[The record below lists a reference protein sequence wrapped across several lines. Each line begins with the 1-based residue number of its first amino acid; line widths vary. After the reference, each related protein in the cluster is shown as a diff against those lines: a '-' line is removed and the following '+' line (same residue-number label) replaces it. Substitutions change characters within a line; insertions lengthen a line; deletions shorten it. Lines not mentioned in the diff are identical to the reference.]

1 MSFHSLLNSII
12 DSQSVTKNSLIN
24 ETGIDRSSFYQILSG
39 KRIPTKDQITNIIR
53 QLDISAA
60 DEMALYDAFYLE
72 RLGETNYHY
81 LKFTE
86 KCLKVIGSPYI
97 DADASGNQ
105 TLSGSQKSQ
114 ELESQNKQTDHPTD
128 TDQSQ
133 AASGTVLYQ
142 STDEIIDGLTEFMIQ
157 AGEKANNHLQVSL
170 PFDLSSR
177 VKLFATIRP
186 LIASGKFQN
195 VTVSQILHFQ
205 TKDSDDITE
214 KLDGFAYLLESVLAK
229 QTNIT
234 YNIYYYSNEQRVGQN
249 SGVLFPFYII
259 TDDACLLLNA
269 DASKGCLLTD
279 PNLIGFMREEFASV
293 FDHAEPFLSS
303 FSQKDL
309 PQFQAKSIPTEE
321 IIFIQKHPGACLM
334 VTDDLVEKYV
344 PEDFKDTL
352 KQHFHFMRQ
361 MNASEGITL
370 DGIREFARNHVIS
383 ESGFYV
389 EADTADI
396 INALE
401 QLKTRLDRNLFVL
414 DTEKIPVSDNWAFLL
429 YPDQYAL
436 LVPNE
441 KLDFIICVSDPD
453 IIHALTYTFHS
464 VDFDDYILDNDY
476 VSQEIQKLISE
487 NENRVAD
494 STL

>member
-39 KRIPTKDQITNIIR
+39 KRIPTKDQITSIIR

-86 KCLKVIGSPYI
+86 KCLRVIGSPYI
-97 DADASGNQ
+97 DTNASNNQ
-105 TLSGSQKSQ
+105 TPSRSQ
-114 ELESQNKQTDHPTD
+114 ELQNKLPDNPID

-133 AASGTVLYQ
+133 AATETILYH
-142 STDEIIDGLTEFMIQ
+142 STDEIICGLTKFLIHASKKE
-157 AGEKANNHLQVSL
+157 NNHLQVSL

-177 VKLFATIRP
+177 IKLFSSIQS
-186 LIASGKFQN
+186 LITSGKFQN
-195 VTVSQILHFQ
+195 ATISQILHFQ
-205 TKDSDDITE
+205 TKNPNDITE
-214 KLDGFAYLLESVLAK
+214 KLDGFATLLESILTK
-229 QTNIT
+229 EPNIT
-234 YNIYYYSNEQRVGQN
+234 YNIYYYSNEQKVSKN

-259 TDDACLLLNA
+259 TDDASLLLNA
-269 DASKGCLLTD
+269 DANKGCLLTD
-279 PNLIGFMREEFASV
+279 PSLIGLMREKFASV
-293 FDHAEPFLSS
+293 FDHAKPFLSS
-303 FSQKDL
+303 FSQKEL
-309 PQFQAKSIPTEE
+309 PQFQARSIPAEE
-321 IIFIQKHPGACLM
+321 VIFIQKHPGACLM
-334 VTDDLVEKYV
+334 VTDDLVDKYV
-344 PEDFKDTL
+344 PNEFKETL
-352 KQHFHFMRQ
+352 KQHFHFMQQ

-389 EADTADI
+389 EANTSDI

-401 QLKTRLDRNLFVL
+401 QLEARLDRNLFVL

-436 LVPNE
+436 LVPNKE
-441 KLDFIICVSDPD
+441 LDFIICVSDPD

-464 VDFDDYILDNDY
+464 VDFEDYILDNTL
-476 VSQEIQKLISE
+476 VRNEIQKLISE

>member
-39 KRIPTKDQITNIIR
+39 KRIPTKDQITSIIR

-86 KCLKVIGSPYI
+86 KCLRVIGSPYI
-97 DADASGNQ
+97 DTNASNNQ
-105 TLSGSQKSQ
+105 TPSRSQ
-114 ELESQNKQTDHPTD
+114 ELKNKLPDNPVD
-128 TDQSQ
+128 TAQSQ
-133 AASGTVLYQ
+133 ATTGTILYH
-142 STDEIIDGLTEFMIQ
+142 STDEIICGLTKFLIHASKKE
-157 AGEKANNHLQVSL
+157 NNHLQVSL

-177 VKLFATIRP
+177 IKLFSSIQS
-186 LIASGKFQN
+186 LITSGKFQN
-195 VTVSQILHFQ
+195 ATISQILHFQ
-205 TKDSDDITE
+205 TKNPNDITE
-214 KLDGFAYLLESVLAK
+214 KLDGFATLLESILTK
-229 QTNIT
+229 EPNIT
-234 YNIYYYSNEQRVGQN
+234 YNIYYYSNEQKVSKN

-259 TDDACLLLNA
+259 TDDTCLLLNA
-269 DASKGCLLTD
+269 DANKGCLLTD
-279 PNLIGFMREEFASV
+279 PSLIGFMRKEFASV
-293 FDHAEPFLSS
+293 FDHAKPFLSS
-303 FSQKDL
+303 FSQKEL
-309 PQFQAKSIPTEE
+309 PQFQARSIPAEE
-321 IIFIQKHPGACLM
+321 VIFIQKHPGACLM

-344 PEDFKDTL
+344 PEEFKETL
-352 KQHFHFMRQ
+352 KQHFHFMQQ

-370 DGIREFARNHVIS
+370 DGIREFARNHVIY

-389 EADTADI
+389 EADTPDI

-401 QLKTRLDRNLFVL
+401 QLKARLDRNLFVL

-429 YPDQYAL
+429 YTDQYAL
-436 LVPNE
+436 LVPNKE
-441 KLDFIICVSDPD
+441 LDFIICVSDPD

-464 VDFDDYILDNDY
+464 VDFEDYVLDNTL
-476 VSQEIQKLISE
+476 VRNEIQKLISE

>member
-24 ETGIDRSSFYQILSG
+24 ETGIDHSSFYQILSG
-39 KRIPTKDQITNIIR
+39 KRIPTKDQITSIIR
-53 QLDISAA
+53 QLDISAT

-86 KCLKVIGSPYI
+86 KCLRVIGSPYI
-97 DADASGNQ
+97 DTNASNNQ
-105 TLSGSQKSQ
+105 TPSRSQ
-114 ELESQNKQTDHPTD
+114 ELQNKLPDNPID

-133 AASGTVLYQ
+133 ATTGTILYH
-142 STDEIIDGLTEFMIQ
+142 STDEIICGLTKFLIHASKKE
-157 AGEKANNHLQVSL
+157 NNHLQVSL

-177 VKLFATIRP
+177 IKLFSSIQS
-186 LIASGKFQN
+186 LITSGKFQN
-195 VTVSQILHFQ
+195 ATISQILHFQ
-205 TKDSDDITE
+205 TKNPNDITE
-214 KLDGFAYLLESVLAK
+214 KLDGFATLLESILTK
-229 QTNIT
+229 EPNIT
-234 YNIYYYSNEQRVGQN
+234 YNIYYYSNEQKVSKN

-259 TDDACLLLNA
+259 TDDTCLLLNA
-269 DASKGCLLTD
+269 DANKGCLLTD
-279 PNLIGFMREEFASV
+279 PSLIGFMRKEFDSV
-293 FDHAEPFLSS
+293 FDHAKPFLSS
-303 FSQKDL
+303 FSQKEL
-309 PQFQAKSIPTEE
+309 PQFQARSIPAEE
-321 IIFIQKHPGACLM
+321 VIFIQKHPGACLM

-344 PEDFKDTL
+344 PEEFKETL
-352 KQHFHFMRQ
+352 KQHFHFMQQ

-389 EADTADI
+389 EANTEDI

-401 QLKTRLDRNLFVL
+401 QLKSRLDRNLFVL

-429 YPDQYAL
+429 YTDQYAL
-436 LVPNE
+436 LVPNKE
-441 KLDFIICVSDPD
+441 LDFIICVSDPD

-464 VDFDDYILDNDY
+464 VDFEDYVLDNTL
-476 VSQEIQKLISE
+476 VRNEIQKLISE

>member
-1 MSFHSLLNSII
+1 M
-12 DSQSVTKNSLIN
+12 
-24 ETGIDRSSFYQILSG
+24 SG
-39 KRIPTKDQITNIIR
+39 KRIPTKDQITSIIR

-86 KCLKVIGSPYI
+86 KCLRVIGSPYI
-97 DADASGNQ
+97 DANASNNQ
-105 TLSGSQKSQ
+105 TPSCSQ
-114 ELESQNKQTDHPTD
+114 ELQNKLPDNPID

-133 AASGTVLYQ
+133 AATETILYH
-142 STDEIIDGLTEFMIQ
+142 STDEIICGLTKFLIHASKKE
-157 AGEKANNHLQVSL
+157 NNHLQVSL

-177 VKLFATIRP
+177 IKLFSSIQS
-186 LIASGKFQN
+186 LITSGKFQN
-195 VTVSQILHFQ
+195 ATISQILHFQ
-205 TKDSDDITE
+205 TKNPNDITE
-214 KLDGFAYLLESVLAK
+214 KLDGFATLLESILTK
-229 QTNIT
+229 EPNIT
-234 YNIYYYSNEQRVGQN
+234 YNIYYYSNEQKVSKN

-259 TDDACLLLNA
+259 TDDASLLLNA
-269 DASKGCLLTD
+269 DANKGCLLTD
-279 PNLIGFMREEFASV
+279 PSLIGLMREEFASV
-293 FDHAEPFLSS
+293 FDHAKPFLSS
-303 FSQKDL
+303 FSQKEL
-309 PQFQAKSIPTEE
+309 PQFQARSIPAEE
-321 IIFIQKHPGACLM
+321 VIFIQKHPGACLM
-334 VTDDLVEKYV
+334 VTDDLVDKYV
-344 PEDFKDTL
+344 PNEFKETL
-352 KQHFHFMRQ
+352 KQHFHFMQQ

-389 EADTADI
+389 EANTSDI

-401 QLKTRLDRNLFVL
+401 QLEARLDRNLFVL

-436 LVPNE
+436 LVPNKE
-441 KLDFIICVSDPD
+441 LDFIICVSDPD

-464 VDFDDYILDNDY
+464 VDFEDYVLDNTL
-476 VSQEIQKLISE
+476 VRNEIQKLISE

>member
-39 KRIPTKDQITNIIR
+39 KRIPTKDQITSIIR

-72 RLGETNYHY
+72 RLGEVNYHY

-86 KCLKVIGSPYI
+86 KCLRVIGSPYI
-97 DADASGNQ
+97 DANASNNQ
-105 TLSGSQKSQ
+105 TPSRSQ
-114 ELESQNKQTDHPTD
+114 ELQNKLPDNPID

-133 AASGTVLYQ
+133 AATGTILYH
-142 STDEIIDGLTEFMIQ
+142 STDEIICGLTKFLIHASKKE
-157 AGEKANNHLQVSL
+157 NNHLQVSL

-177 VKLFATIRP
+177 IKLFSNIQS
-186 LIASGKFQN
+186 LITSGKFQN
-195 VTVSQILHFQ
+195 ATISQILHFQ
-205 TKDSDDITE
+205 TKNPNDITE
-214 KLDGFAYLLESVLAK
+214 KLDGFATLLESILTK
-229 QTNIT
+229 GTNIT
-234 YNIYYYSNEQRVGQN
+234 YNIYYYSNEQKVSKN

-269 DASKGCLLTD
+269 DANKGCLLTD
-279 PNLIGFMREEFASV
+279 SSLIRLMREEFVSV

-303 FSQKDL
+303 FSQKEL
-309 PQFQAKSIPTEE
+309 PQFQARSIPAEE
-321 IIFIQKHPGACLM
+321 VIFIQKHPGACLM
-334 VTDDLVEKYV
+334 VTDDLVDKYV
-344 PEDFKDTL
+344 PEEFTETL
-352 KQHFHFMRQ
+352 KQHFHFMQQ

-389 EADTADI
+389 EADTPDI

-401 QLKTRLDRNLFVL
+401 QLKARLDRNLFVL
-414 DTEKIPVSDNWAFLL
+414 DTEKNPVSDNWAFLL
-429 YPDQYAL
+429 YTDQYAL
-436 LVPNE
+436 LVPNKE
-441 KLDFIICVSDPD
+441 LDFIICVSDPD
-453 IIHALTYTFHS
+453 IIQALTYTFHS
-464 VDFDDYILDNDY
+464 VDFEDYVLDNT
-476 VSQEIQKLISE
+476 VVRNEIQKLISE
-487 NENRVAD
+487 NQSRVAD

>member
-39 KRIPTKDQITNIIR
+39 KRIPTKDQITSIIR

-86 KCLKVIGSPYI
+86 KCLNVIG
-97 DADASGNQ
+97 ASGVDAKASSHQ
-105 TLSGSQKSQ
+105 ILPLSQ
-114 ELESQNKQTDHPTD
+114 ELKNKLSDNPVD
-128 TDQSQ
+128 TAQSQ
-133 AASGTVLYQ
+133 TATGTILYH
-142 STDEIIDGLTEFMIQ
+142 STDEIICGLTKFLIHASKKE
-157 AGEKANNHLQVSL
+157 NNHLQVSL

-177 VKLFATIRP
+177 IKLFSNIHS
-186 LIASGKFQN
+186 LITSGKFQN
-195 VTVSQILHFQ
+195 ATISQILHFQ
-205 TKDSDDITE
+205 TKNPDDITE
-214 KLDGFAYLLESVLAK
+214 KLDGFATLLESILTK
-229 QTNIT
+229 GTNIT
-234 YNIYYYSNEQRVGQN
+234 YNIYYYSNEQKVSKN

-259 TDDACLLLNA
+259 TDDASLLLNA
-269 DASKGCLLTD
+269 DANKGCLLTD
-279 PNLIGFMREEFASV
+279 PSLIGFMRKEFDSV
-293 FDHAEPFLSS
+293 FDHAKPFLSS
-303 FSQKDL
+303 FSQKEL
-309 PQFQAKSIPTEE
+309 PQFQARSIPAEE
-321 IIFIQKHPGACLM
+321 VIFIQKHPGACLM

-344 PEDFKDTL
+344 PEEFKETL
-352 KQHFHFMRQ
+352 KQHFHFMQQ

-383 ESGFYV
+383 KSGFYV
-389 EADTADI
+389 EANTADI

-401 QLKTRLDRNLFVL
+401 QLKSRLDRNLFVL

-436 LVPNE
+436 LVPNKE
-441 KLDFIICVSDPD
+441 LDFIICVSDPD
-453 IIHALTYTFHS
+453 IIQALTYTFHS
-464 VDFDDYILDNDY
+464 VDFNDFILDKKY
-476 VSQEIQKLISE
+476 IKHELQKLISE
-487 NENRVAD
+487 NQNRVAD

>member
-1 MSFHSLLNSII
+1 MSFHKLLNSII

-39 KRIPTKDQITNIIR
+39 KRIPTKDQITSIIR

-86 KCLKVIGSPYI
+86 KCLNVIGASDI
-97 DADASGNQ
+97 DAKASSRQ
-105 TLSGSQKSQ
+105 ILPLSL
-114 ELESQNKQTDHPTD
+114 ELQNKLPDDPVD
-128 TDQSQ
+128 TAQSQ
-133 AASGTVLYQ
+133 AATGTILYH
-142 STDEIIDGLTEFMIQ
+142 STDEIICGLTKFLIHASKKE
-157 AGEKANNHLQVSL
+157 NNHLQVSL

-177 VKLFATIRP
+177 IKLFSNIQS
-186 LIASGKFQN
+186 LITSGKFQN
-195 VTVSQILHFQ
+195 ATISQILHFQ
-205 TKDSDDITE
+205 TKNPNDITE
-214 KLDGFAYLLESVLAK
+214 KLDGFATLLESILTK
-229 QTNIT
+229 EPNIT
-234 YNIYYYSNEQRVGQN
+234 YNIYYYSNEQKVSKN

-259 TDDACLLLNA
+259 TDDASLLLNA
-269 DASKGCLLTD
+269 DANKGCLLTD
-279 PNLIGFMREEFASV
+279 PSLIGLMREEFASV
-293 FDHAEPFLSS
+293 FDHAKPFLSS
-303 FSQKDL
+303 FSQKEL
-309 PQFQAKSIPTEE
+309 PQFQARSIPAEE
-321 IIFIQKHPGACLM
+321 VIFIQKHPGACLM
-334 VTDDLVEKYV
+334 VTDDLVDKYV
-344 PEDFKDTL
+344 PEEFKETL
-352 KQHFHFMRQ
+352 KQHFHFMQQ

-389 EADTADI
+389 EANTSDI

-401 QLKTRLDRNLFVL
+401 QLEARLDRNLFVL

-429 YPDQYAL
+429 YTDQYAL
-436 LVPNE
+436 LVPNKE
-441 KLDFIICVSDPD
+441 LDFIICVSDPD

-464 VDFDDYILDNDY
+464 VDFEDYVLDNTL
-476 VSQEIQKLISE
+476 VRNEIQKLISE
-487 NENRVAD
+487 NENRVAN

>member
-86 KCLKVIGSPYI
+86 KCLRVIGSPYI
-97 DADASGNQ
+97 DANASNNQ
-105 TLSGSQKSQ
+105 TPSCSQ
-114 ELESQNKQTDHPTD
+114 ELQNKLSDNPID

-133 AASGTVLYQ
+133 AAAGTILYH
-142 STDEIIDGLTEFMIQ
+142 STDEIICGLTKFLIHASKKE
-157 AGEKANNHLQVSL
+157 NNHLQVSL

-177 VKLFATIRP
+177 IKLFSSIHS
-186 LIASGKFQN
+186 LITSGKFQN
-195 VTVSQILHFQ
+195 AAISQILHFQ
-205 TKDSDDITE
+205 TKNPNDITE
-214 KLDGFAYLLESVLAK
+214 KLDGFATLLESILTK
-229 QTNIT
+229 ETNIT
-234 YNIYYYSNEQRVGQN
+234 YNIYYYSNEQKVSKN

-269 DASKGCLLTD
+269 DANKGCLLTD
-279 PNLIGFMREEFASV
+279 SSLIRLMREEFVSV

-303 FSQKDL
+303 FSQKEL
-309 PQFQAKSIPTEE
+309 PQFQARSIPAEE
-321 IIFIQKHPGACLM
+321 VIFIQKHPGACLM
-334 VTDDLVEKYV
+334 VTDDLVDKYV
-344 PEDFKDTL
+344 PEEFTETL
-352 KQHFHFMRQ
+352 KQHFHFMQQ

-389 EADTADI
+389 EVDTPDI

-401 QLKTRLDRNLFVL
+401 QLKARLDRNLFVL

-429 YPDQYAL
+429 YTDQYAL
-436 LVPNE
+436 LVPNKE
-441 KLDFIICVSDPD
+441 LDFIICVSDPD
-453 IIHALTYTFHS
+453 IIQALTYTFHS
-464 VDFDDYILDNDY
+464 VDFEDYVLDNT
-476 VSQEIQKLISE
+476 VVRNEIQKLISE
-487 NENRVAD
+487 NQSRVAD

>member
-39 KRIPTKDQITNIIR
+39 KRIPTKDQITSIIR

-86 KCLKVIGSPYI
+86 KCLRVIGSPYI
-97 DADASGNQ
+97 DANASNNQ
-105 TLSGSQKSQ
+105 TPSCSQ
-114 ELESQNKQTDHPTD
+114 ELQNKLPDNPID

-133 AASGTVLYQ
+133 AATGTILYH
-142 STDEIIDGLTEFMIQ
+142 STDEIICGLTKFLIHASKKE
-157 AGEKANNHLQVSL
+157 NNHLQVSL

-177 VKLFATIRP
+177 IKLFSNIHS
-186 LIASGKFQN
+186 LITSGKFQN
-195 VTVSQILHFQ
+195 ATISQILHFQ
-205 TKDSDDITE
+205 TKNPNDITE
-214 KLDGFAYLLESVLAK
+214 KLDGFATLLESILTK
-229 QTNIT
+229 GTNIT
-234 YNIYYYSNEQRVGQN
+234 YNIYYYSNEQKVSKN

-259 TDDACLLLNA
+259 TDDASLLLNA
-269 DASKGCLLTD
+269 DANKGCLLTD
-279 PNLIGFMREEFASV
+279 PSLIGLMREEFASV
-293 FDHAEPFLSS
+293 FDHAKPFLSS
-303 FSQKDL
+303 FSQKEL
-309 PQFQAKSIPTEE
+309 PQFQARSIPAEE
-321 IIFIQKHPGACLM
+321 VIFIQKHPGACLM

-344 PEDFKDTL
+344 PEEFKETL
-352 KQHFHFMRQ
+352 KQHFHFMQQ

-389 EADTADI
+389 EADTSDI

-401 QLKTRLDRNLFVL
+401 QLEARLDRNLFVL

-436 LVPNE
+436 LVPNKE
-441 KLDFIICVSDPD
+441 LDFIICVSDPD

-464 VDFDDYILDNDY
+464 VDFEDYILDNTL
-476 VSQEIQKLISE
+476 VRNEIQKLISE
-487 NENRVAD
+487 NENRVED

>member
-39 KRIPTKDQITNIIR
+39 KRIPTKDQITSIIR

-97 DADASGNQ
+97 DANASNNQ
-105 TLSGSQKSQ
+105 TPSCSL
-114 ELESQNKQTDHPTD
+114 ELQNKLPDNPID
-128 TDQSQ
+128 TDQPQ
-133 AASGTVLYQ
+133 AATGTILYH
-142 STDEIIDGLTEFMIQ
+142 STDEIICGLTKFLIHASKKE
-157 AGEKANNHLQVSL
+157 NNHLQVSL

-177 VKLFATIRP
+177 IKLFSNIQS
-186 LIASGKFQN
+186 LITSGKFQN
-195 VTVSQILHFQ
+195 ATISQLLHFQ
-205 TKDSDDITE
+205 TKNPNDITE
-214 KLDGFAYLLESVLAK
+214 KLDGFATLLESILTK
-229 QTNIT
+229 EPNIT
-234 YNIYYYSNEQRVGQN
+234 YNIYYYSNEQKVSKN

-259 TDDACLLLNA
+259 TDD
-269 DASKGCLLTD
+269 
-279 PNLIGFMREEFASV
+279 
-293 FDHAEPFLSS
+293 
-303 FSQKDL
+303 
-309 PQFQAKSIPTEE
+309 
-321 IIFIQKHPGACLM
+321 
-334 VTDDLVEKYV
+334 LVDKYV
-344 PEDFKDTL
+344 PEEFKETL
-352 KQHFHFMRQ
+352 KQHFHFMQQ

-389 EADTADI
+389 EANTSDI

-401 QLKTRLDRNLFVL
+401 QLEARLDRNLFVL

-436 LVPNE
+436 LVPNKE
-441 KLDFIICVSDPD
+441 LDFIICVSDPD
-453 IIHALTYTFHS
+453 IIQALTYTFHS
-464 VDFDDYILDNDY
+464 VDFNDFILDKKY
-476 VSQEIQKLISE
+476 IKHELQKLISE
-487 NENRVAD
+487 NQNRVAD

>member
-39 KRIPTKDQITNIIR
+39 KRIPTKDQITSIIR

-72 RLGETNYHY
+72 RLGEVNYHY

-86 KCLKVIGSPYI
+86 KCLRVIGSPYI
-97 DADASGNQ
+97 DANASNNQ
-105 TLSGSQKSQ
+105 PPSCSQ
-114 ELESQNKQTDHPTD
+114 ELQNKLSDNPID

-133 AASGTVLYQ
+133 ATTGTILYH
-142 STDEIIDGLTEFMIQ
+142 STDEIICGLTKFLIHASKKE
-157 AGEKANNHLQVSL
+157 NNHLQVSL

-177 VKLFATIRP
+177 IKLFSNIQS
-186 LIASGKFQN
+186 LITSGKFQN
-195 VTVSQILHFQ
+195 ATISQILHFQ
-205 TKDSDDITE
+205 TKNPNDITE
-214 KLDGFAYLLESVLAK
+214 KLDGFATLLESILTK
-229 QTNIT
+229 GTNIT
-234 YNIYYYSNEQRVGQN
+234 YNIYYYSNEQKVSKN

-259 TDDACLLLNA
+259 TDDASLLLNA
-269 DASKGCLLTD
+269 DANKGCLLTD
-279 PNLIGFMREEFASV
+279 PSLIGFMRKEFDSV

-303 FSQKDL
+303 FSQKEL
-309 PQFQAKSIPTEE
+309 PQFQARSIPAEE
-321 IIFIQKHPGACLM
+321 VIFIQKHPGACLM

-344 PEDFKDTL
+344 PEEFKETL
-352 KQHFHFMRQ
+352 KQHFHFMQQ

-389 EADTADI
+389 EANTADI

-401 QLKTRLDRNLFVL
+401 QLKSRLDRNLFVL

-436 LVPNE
+436 LVPNKE
-441 KLDFIICVSDPD
+441 LDFIICVSDPD
-453 IIHALTYTFHS
+453 IIQALTYTFHS
-464 VDFDDYILDNDY
+464 VDFNDFILDKKY
-476 VSQEIQKLISE
+476 VKHELQKLISE
-487 NENRVAD
+487 NQNRVAD

>member
-24 ETGIDRSSFYQILSG
+24 ETGIGRSSFYQILSG
-39 KRIPTKDQITNIIR
+39 KRIPTKDQITSIIR

-86 KCLKVIGSPYI
+86 KCLRVIGSPYI
-97 DADASGNQ
+97 DTNASNNQ
-105 TLSGSQKSQ
+105 TPSRSQ
-114 ELESQNKQTDHPTD
+114 ELQNKLPDNPID

-133 AASGTVLYQ
+133 AATETILYH
-142 STDEIIDGLTEFMIQ
+142 STDEIICGLTKFLIHASKKE
-157 AGEKANNHLQVSL
+157 NNHLQVSL

-177 VKLFATIRP
+177 IKLFSSIQS
-186 LIASGKFQN
+186 LITSGKFQN
-195 VTVSQILHFQ
+195 ATISQILHFQ
-205 TKDSDDITE
+205 TKNPNDITE
-214 KLDGFAYLLESVLAK
+214 KLDGFATLLESILTK
-229 QTNIT
+229 EPNIT
-234 YNIYYYSNEQRVGQN
+234 YNIYYYSNEQKVSKN

-259 TDDACLLLNA
+259 TDDASLLLNA
-269 DASKGCLLTD
+269 DANKGCLLTD
-279 PNLIGFMREEFASV
+279 PSLIGLMREEFASV
-293 FDHAEPFLSS
+293 FDHAKPFLSS
-303 FSQKDL
+303 FSQKEL
-309 PQFQAKSIPTEE
+309 PQFQARSIPAEE
-321 IIFIQKHPGACLM
+321 VIFIQKHPGACLM
-334 VTDDLVEKYV
+334 VTDDLVDKYV
-344 PEDFKDTL
+344 PNEFKETL
-352 KQHFHFMRQ
+352 KQHFHFMQQ

-389 EADTADI
+389 EANTSDI

-401 QLKTRLDRNLFVL
+401 QLEARLDRNLFVL

-436 LVPNE
+436 LVPNKE
-441 KLDFIICVSDPD
+441 LDFIICVSDPD
-453 IIHALTYTFHS
+453 IIQALTYTFHS
-464 VDFDDYILDNDY
+464 VDFNDFILDKKY
-476 VSQEIQKLISE
+476 VKHELQKLISE
-487 NENRVAD
+487 NQNRVAN

>member
-39 KRIPTKDQITNIIR
+39 KRIPTKDQITSIIR

-86 KCLKVIGSPYI
+86 KCLRVIGSPYI
-97 DADASGNQ
+97 DTNASNNQ
-105 TLSGSQKSQ
+105 TPSRSQ
-114 ELESQNKQTDHPTD
+114 ELQNKLPDNPID

-133 AASGTVLYQ
+133 AATETILYH
-142 STDEIIDGLTEFMIQ
+142 STDEIICGLTKFLIHASKKE
-157 AGEKANNHLQVSL
+157 NNHLQVSL

-177 VKLFATIRP
+177 IKLFSSIQS
-186 LIASGKFQN
+186 LITSWKFQN
-195 VTVSQILHFQ
+195 ATISQILHFQ
-205 TKDSDDITE
+205 TKNPNDITE
-214 KLDGFAYLLESVLAK
+214 KLDGFATLLESILTK
-229 QTNIT
+229 EPNIT
-234 YNIYYYSNEQRVGQN
+234 YNIYYYSNEQKVSKN

-259 TDDACLLLNA
+259 TDDASLLLNA
-269 DASKGCLLTD
+269 DANKGCLLTD
-279 PNLIGFMREEFASV
+279 PSLIGLMREEFASV
-293 FDHAEPFLSS
+293 FDHAKPFLSS
-303 FSQKDL
+303 FSQKEL
-309 PQFQAKSIPTEE
+309 PQFQARSIPAEE
-321 IIFIQKHPGACLM
+321 VIFIQKHPGACLM
-334 VTDDLVEKYV
+334 VTDDLVDKYV
-344 PEDFKDTL
+344 PNEFKETL
-352 KQHFHFMRQ
+352 KQHFHFMQQ

-389 EADTADI
+389 EANTSDI

-401 QLKTRLDRNLFVL
+401 QLEARLDRNLFVL

-436 LVPNE
+436 LVPNKE
-441 KLDFIICVSDPD
+441 LDFIICVSDPD

-464 VDFDDYILDNDY
+464 VDFEDYILDNTL
-476 VSQEIQKLISE
+476 VRNEIQKLISE

>member
-39 KRIPTKDQITNIIR
+39 KRIPTKDQITSIIR

-86 KCLKVIGSPYI
+86 KCLRVIGSPYI
-97 DADASGNQ
+97 DANASNNQ
-105 TLSGSQKSQ
+105 TPSCSQ
-114 ELESQNKQTDHPTD
+114 ELQNKLPDNPID

-133 AASGTVLYQ
+133 AATGTILYH
-142 STDEIIDGLTEFMIQ
+142 STDEIICGLTKFLIHASKKE
-157 AGEKANNHLQVSL
+157 NNHLQVSL

-177 VKLFATIRP
+177 IKLFSNIHS
-186 LIASGKFQN
+186 LITSGKFQN
-195 VTVSQILHFQ
+195 ATISQILHFQ
-205 TKDSDDITE
+205 TKNPNDITE
-214 KLDGFAYLLESVLAK
+214 KLDGFATLLESILTK
-229 QTNIT
+229 GTNIT
-234 YNIYYYSNEQRVGQN
+234 YNIYYYSNEQKVSKN

-259 TDDACLLLNA
+259 TDDASLLLNA
-269 DASKGCLLTD
+269 DANKGCLLTD
-279 PNLIGFMREEFASV
+279 PSLIGLMREEFASV
-293 FDHAEPFLSS
+293 FDHAKPFLSS
-303 FSQKDL
+303 FSQKEL
-309 PQFQAKSIPTEE
+309 PQFQARSIPAEE
-321 IIFIQKHPGACLM
+321 VIFIQKHPGACLM

-344 PEDFKDTL
+344 PEEFKETL
-352 KQHFHFMRQ
+352 KQHFHFMQQ
-361 MNASEGITL
+361 MNTSEGITL

-389 EADTADI
+389 EADTSDI

-401 QLKTRLDRNLFVL
+401 QLEARLDRNLFVL

-436 LVPNE
+436 LVPNKE
-441 KLDFIICVSDPD
+441 LDFIICVSDPD

-464 VDFDDYILDNDY
+464 VDFEDYILDNTL
-476 VSQEIQKLISE
+476 VRNEIQKLISE

>member
-39 KRIPTKDQITNIIR
+39 KRIPTKDQITSIIR

-86 KCLKVIGSPYI
+86 KCLRVIGSPYI
-97 DADASGNQ
+97 DANASNNQ
-105 TLSGSQKSQ
+105 TPSCSQ
-114 ELESQNKQTDHPTD
+114 ELQNKLPDNPID

-133 AASGTVLYQ
+133 AATGTILYH
-142 STDEIIDGLTEFMIQ
+142 STDEIICGLTKFLIHASKKE
-157 AGEKANNHLQVSL
+157 NNHLQVSL

-177 VKLFATIRP
+177 IKLFSNIHS
-186 LIASGKFQN
+186 LITSGKFQN
-195 VTVSQILHFQ
+195 ATISQILHFQ
-205 TKDSDDITE
+205 TKNPNDITE
-214 KLDGFAYLLESVLAK
+214 KLDGFATLLESILTK
-229 QTNIT
+229 GTNIT
-234 YNIYYYSNEQRVGQN
+234 YNIYYYSNEQKVSKN

-259 TDDACLLLNA
+259 TDDASLLLNA
-269 DASKGCLLTD
+269 DANKGCLLTD
-279 PNLIGFMREEFASV
+279 PSLIGLMREEFASV
-293 FDHAEPFLSS
+293 FDHAKPFLSS
-303 FSQKDL
+303 FSQKEL
-309 PQFQAKSIPTEE
+309 PQFQARSIPAEE
-321 IIFIQKHPGACLM
+321 VIFIQKHPGACLM

-344 PEDFKDTL
+344 PEEFKETL
-352 KQHFHFMRQ
+352 KQHFHFMQQ

-389 EADTADI
+389 EADTSDI

-401 QLKTRLDRNLFVL
+401 QLEARLDRNLFVL

-436 LVPNE
+436 LVPNKE
-441 KLDFIICVSDPD
+441 LDFIICVSDPD

-464 VDFDDYILDNDY
+464 VDFEDYILDNTL
-476 VSQEIQKLISE
+476 VRNEIQKLISE

>member
-39 KRIPTKDQITNIIR
+39 KRIPTKDQITSIIR

-72 RLGETNYHY
+72 RLGEVNYHY

-86 KCLKVIGSPYI
+86 KCLRVIGSPYI
-97 DADASGNQ
+97 DTNASNNQ
-105 TLSGSQKSQ
+105 TPSRSQ
-114 ELESQNKQTDHPTD
+114 ELQNKLPDNPID

-133 AASGTVLYQ
+133 AAIGTILYH
-142 STDEIIDGLTEFMIQ
+142 STDEIICGLTKFLIHASKKE
-157 AGEKANNHLQVSL
+157 NNHLQVSL

-177 VKLFATIRP
+177 IKLFSSIQSHIT
-186 LIASGKFQN
+186 SGKFQN
-195 VTVSQILHFQ
+195 ATISQILHFQ
-205 TKDSDDITE
+205 TKNPNDITE
-214 KLDGFAYLLESVLAK
+214 KLDGFATLLESILTK
-229 QTNIT
+229 EPNIT
-234 YNIYYYSNEQRVGQN
+234 YNIYYYSNEQKVSKN

-259 TDDACLLLNA
+259 TDDASLLLNA
-269 DASKGCLLTD
+269 DANKGCLLTD
-279 PNLIGFMREEFASV
+279 PSLIGLMREEFASV
-293 FDHAEPFLSS
+293 FDHAKPFLSS
-303 FSQKDL
+303 FSQKEL
-309 PQFQAKSIPTEE
+309 PQFQARSIPAEE
-321 IIFIQKHPGACLM
+321 VIFIQKHPGACLM

-344 PEDFKDTL
+344 PEEFKETL
-352 KQHFHFMRQ
+352 KQHFHFMQQ

-389 EADTADI
+389 EANTADI

-401 QLKTRLDRNLFVL
+401 QLEARLDRNLFVL

-436 LVPNE
+436 LVPNKE
-441 KLDFIICVSDPD
+441 LDFIICVSDSD

-464 VDFDDYILDNDY
+464 VDFEDYILDNTL
-476 VSQEIQKLISE
+476 VRNEIQKLISE

>member
-86 KCLKVIGSPYI
+86 KCLRVIGSPYI
-97 DADASGNQ
+97 DANASNNQ
-105 TLSGSQKSQ
+105 TPSCSQ
-114 ELESQNKQTDHPTD
+114 ELQNKLSDNPID

-133 AASGTVLYQ
+133 AAAGTILYH
-142 STDEIIDGLTEFMIQ
+142 STDEIICGLTKFLIHASKKE
-157 AGEKANNHLQVSL
+157 NNHLQVSL

-177 VKLFATIRP
+177 IKLFSNIHS
-186 LIASGKFQN
+186 LITSGKFQN
-195 VTVSQILHFQ
+195 AAISQILHFQ
-205 TKDSDDITE
+205 TKKPDDITE
-214 KLDGFAYLLESVLAK
+214 KLDGFATLLESILTK
-229 QTNIT
+229 ETNIT
-234 YNIYYYSNEQRVGQN
+234 YNIYYYSNEQKVSKN

-269 DASKGCLLTD
+269 DANKGCLLTD
-279 PNLIGFMREEFASV
+279 SSLIRLMREEFVSV

-303 FSQKDL
+303 FSQKEL
-309 PQFQAKSIPTEE
+309 PQFQARSIPAEE
-321 IIFIQKHPGACLM
+321 VIFIQKHPGACLM
-334 VTDDLVEKYV
+334 VTDDLVDKYV
-344 PEDFKDTL
+344 PEEFTETL
-352 KQHFHFMRQ
+352 KQHFHFMQQ

-389 EADTADI
+389 EADTPDI

-401 QLKTRLDRNLFVL
+401 QLKARLDRNLFVL

-429 YPDQYAL
+429 YTDQYAL
-436 LVPNE
+436 LVPNKE
-441 KLDFIICVSDPD
+441 LDFIICVSDPD
-453 IIHALTYTFHS
+453 IIQALTYTFHS
-464 VDFDDYILDNDY
+464 VDFEDYVLDNT
-476 VSQEIQKLISE
+476 VVRNEIQKLISE
-487 NENRVAD
+487 NQSRVAD

>member
-39 KRIPTKDQITNIIR
+39 KRIPTKDQITSIIR

-86 KCLKVIGSPYI
+86 KCLRVIGSPYI
-97 DADASGNQ
+97 DANASNNQ
-105 TLSGSQKSQ
+105 PPSCSQ
-114 ELESQNKQTDHPTD
+114 ELQNKLSDNPID

-133 AASGTVLYQ
+133 ATTGTILYH
-142 STDEIIDGLTEFMIQ
+142 STDEIICGLTKFLIHASKKE
-157 AGEKANNHLQVSL
+157 NNHLQVSL

-177 VKLFATIRP
+177 IKLFSNIQS
-186 LIASGKFQN
+186 LITSGKFQN
-195 VTVSQILHFQ
+195 ATISQILHFQ
-205 TKDSDDITE
+205 TKNPNDITE
-214 KLDGFAYLLESVLAK
+214 KLDGFATLLESILTK
-229 QTNIT
+229 EPNIT
-234 YNIYYYSNEQRVGQN
+234 YNIYYYSNEQKVSKN

-259 TDDACLLLNA
+259 TDDASLLLNA
-269 DASKGCLLTD
+269 DANKGCLLTD
-279 PNLIGFMREEFASV
+279 PSLIGLMREEFASV

-303 FSQKDL
+303 FSQKEL
-309 PQFQAKSIPTEE
+309 PQFQARSIPAEE
-321 IIFIQKHPGACLM
+321 VIFIQKHPGACLM
-334 VTDDLVEKYV
+334 VTDDLVDKYV
-344 PEDFKDTL
+344 PEDFKETL
-352 KQHFHFMRQ
+352 KQHFHFMQQ

-389 EADTADI
+389 EADTPDI

-401 QLKTRLDRNLFVL
+401 QLKARLDRNLFVL

-429 YPDQYAL
+429 YTDQYAL
-436 LVPNE
+436 LVPNKE
-441 KLDFIICVSDPD
+441 LDFIICVSDPD

-464 VDFDDYILDNDY
+464 VDFEDYVLDNTL
-476 VSQEIQKLISE
+476 VRNEIQKLISE
-487 NENRVAD
+487 NENRVAN

>member
-39 KRIPTKDQITNIIR
+39 KRIPTKDQITSIIR

-72 RLGETNYHY
+72 RLGEVNYHY

-86 KCLKVIGSPYI
+86 KCLRVIGSPYI
-97 DADASGNQ
+97 DANASNNQ
-105 TLSGSQKSQ
+105 PPSCSQ
-114 ELESQNKQTDHPTD
+114 ELQNKLSDNPID

-133 AASGTVLYQ
+133 ATTGTILYH
-142 STDEIIDGLTEFMIQ
+142 STDEIICGLTKFLIHASKKE
-157 AGEKANNHLQVSL
+157 NNHLQVSL

-177 VKLFATIRP
+177 IKLFSNIQS
-186 LIASGKFQN
+186 LITSGKFQN
-195 VTVSQILHFQ
+195 ATISQILHFQ
-205 TKDSDDITE
+205 TKNPNDITE
-214 KLDGFAYLLESVLAK
+214 KLDGFATLLESILTK
-229 QTNIT
+229 GTNIT
-234 YNIYYYSNEQRVGQN
+234 YNIYYYSNEQKVSKN

-259 TDDACLLLNA
+259 TDDASLLLNA
-269 DASKGCLLTD
+269 DANKGCLLTD
-279 PNLIGFMREEFASV
+279 PSLIGFMRKEFDSV

-303 FSQKDL
+303 FSQKEL
-309 PQFQAKSIPTEE
+309 PQFQAKSIPAEE
-321 IIFIQKHPGACLM
+321 VIFIQKHPGACLM

-344 PEDFKDTL
+344 PEEFKETL
-352 KQHFHFMRQ
+352 KQHFHFMQQ

-389 EADTADI
+389 EANTADI

-401 QLKTRLDRNLFVL
+401 QLKSRLDRNLFVL

-436 LVPNE
+436 LVPNKE
-441 KLDFIICVSDPD
+441 LDFIICVSDPD
-453 IIHALTYTFHS
+453 IIQALTYTFHS
-464 VDFDDYILDNDY
+464 VDFNDFILDKKY
-476 VSQEIQKLISE
+476 VKHELQKLISE
-487 NENRVAD
+487 NQNRVAD

>member
-39 KRIPTKDQITNIIR
+39 KRIPTKDQITSIIR

-86 KCLKVIGSPYI
+86 KCLRVIGSPYI
-97 DADASGNQ
+97 DTNASDNQ
-105 TLSGSQKSQ
+105 TPSRSQ
-114 ELESQNKQTDHPTD
+114 ELQNKLPDNPID

-133 AASGTVLYQ
+133 AATETILYH
-142 STDEIIDGLTEFMIQ
+142 STDEIICGLTKFLIHASKKE
-157 AGEKANNHLQVSL
+157 NNHLQVSL

-177 VKLFATIRP
+177 IKLFSSIQS
-186 LIASGKFQN
+186 LITSGKFQN
-195 VTVSQILHFQ
+195 ATISQILHFQ
-205 TKDSDDITE
+205 TKNPNDITE
-214 KLDGFAYLLESVLAK
+214 KLDGFATLLESILTK
-229 QTNIT
+229 EPNTT
-234 YNIYYYSNEQRVGQN
+234 YNIYYYSNEQKVSKN

-259 TDDACLLLNA
+259 TDDASLLLNA
-269 DASKGCLLTD
+269 DANKGCLLTD
-279 PNLIGFMREEFASV
+279 PSLIGLMREEFASV
-293 FDHAEPFLSS
+293 FDHAKPFLSS
-303 FSQKDL
+303 FSQKEL
-309 PQFQAKSIPTEE
+309 PQFQARSIPAKEV
-321 IIFIQKHPGACLM
+321 IFIQKHPGACLM
-334 VTDDLVEKYV
+334 VTDDLVDKYV
-344 PEDFKDTL
+344 PEEFKETL
-352 KQHFHFMRQ
+352 KQHFHFMQQ

-389 EADTADI
+389 EANTSDI

-401 QLKTRLDRNLFVL
+401 QLEARLDRNLFVL

-436 LVPNE
+436 LVPNKE
-441 KLDFIICVSDPD
+441 LDFIICVSDPD

-464 VDFDDYILDNDY
+464 VDFEDYVLDNTL
-476 VSQEIQKLISE
+476 VRNEIQKLISE

>member
-39 KRIPTKDQITNIIR
+39 KRIPTKDQITSIIR
-53 QLDISAA
+53 QLDISAT

-86 KCLKVIGSPYI
+86 KCLRVIGSPYI
-97 DADASGNQ
+97 DTNASNNQ
-105 TLSGSQKSQ
+105 TPSRSQ
-114 ELESQNKQTDHPTD
+114 ELQNKLPDNPNE

-133 AASGTVLYQ
+133 PTTGTILYN
-142 STDEIIDGLTEFMIQ
+142 STDEIICGLTKFLIHASKKE
-157 AGEKANNHLQVSL
+157 NNHLQVSL

-177 VKLFATIRP
+177 IKLFSNIHS
-186 LIASGKFQN
+186 LITSGKFQN
-195 VTVSQILHFQ
+195 ATISQILHFQ
-205 TKDSDDITE
+205 TKNPDDITE
-214 KLDGFAYLLESVLAK
+214 KLDGFATLLESILTK
-229 QTNIT
+229 GTNIT
-234 YNIYYYSNEQRVGQN
+234 YNIYYYSNEQKVSKN

-259 TDDACLLLNA
+259 TDDASLLLNA
-269 DASKGCLLTD
+269 DANKGCLLTD
-279 PNLIGFMREEFASV
+279 PSLIGFMRKEFASV
-293 FDHAEPFLSS
+293 FDHAKPFLSS
-303 FSQKDL
+303 FSQKEL
-309 PQFQAKSIPTEE
+309 PQFQARSIPAEE
-321 IIFIQKHPGACLM
+321 VIFIQKHPGACLM

-344 PEDFKDTL
+344 PEEFKETL
-352 KQHFHFMRQ
+352 KQHFHFMQQ

-370 DGIREFARNHVIS
+370 DGIREFARNHVIY

-389 EADTADI
+389 EADTPDI

-401 QLKTRLDRNLFVL
+401 QLKARLDRNLFVL

-429 YPDQYAL
+429 YTDQYAL
-436 LVPNE
+436 LVPNKE
-441 KLDFIICVSDPD
+441 LDFIICVSDPD

-464 VDFDDYILDNDY
+464 VDFEDYVLDNTL
-476 VSQEIQKLISE
+476 VRNEIQKLISE

>member
-1 MSFHSLLNSII
+1 MSFHKLLNSII
-12 DSQSVTKNSLIN
+12 DSQPVTKNSLIN

-39 KRIPTKDQITNIIR
+39 KRIPTKDQITSIIR

-86 KCLKVIGSPYI
+86 KCLNVIG
-97 DADASGNQ
+97 ASGVDAKASSHQ
-105 TLSGSQKSQ
+105 ILPLSQ
-114 ELESQNKQTDHPTD
+114 ELKNKLSDNPVD
-128 TDQSQ
+128 TAQSQ
-133 AASGTVLYQ
+133 TATGTILYH
-142 STDEIIDGLTEFMIQ
+142 STDEIICGLTKFLIHASKKE
-157 AGEKANNHLQVSL
+157 NNHLQVSL

-177 VKLFATIRP
+177 IKLFSNIHS
-186 LIASGKFQN
+186 LITSGKFQN
-195 VTVSQILHFQ
+195 ATISQILHFQ
-205 TKDSDDITE
+205 TKNPDDITE
-214 KLDGFAYLLESVLAK
+214 KLDGFATLLESILTK
-229 QTNIT
+229 EPNIT
-234 YNIYYYSNEQRVGQN
+234 YNIYYYSNEQKVSKN

-259 TDDACLLLNA
+259 TDDTCLLLNA
-269 DASKGCLLTD
+269 NADKGCLLTD
-279 PNLIGFMREEFASV
+279 PSLIGFMRKEFDSV
-293 FDHAEPFLSS
+293 FDHAKPFLSS
-303 FSQKDL
+303 FSQKEL
-309 PQFQAKSIPTEE
+309 PQFQARSIPAEE
-321 IIFIQKHPGACLM
+321 VIFIQKHPGACLM

-344 PEDFKDTL
+344 PEEFKETL
-352 KQHFHFMRQ
+352 KQHFHFMQQ

-389 EADTADI
+389 EANTADI

-401 QLKTRLDRNLFVL
+401 QLKSRLDRNLFVL

-429 YPDQYAL
+429 YTDQYAL
-436 LVPNE
+436 LVPNKE
-441 KLDFIICVSDPD
+441 LDFIICVSDPD

-464 VDFDDYILDNDY
+464 VDFEDYVLDNTL
-476 VSQEIQKLISE
+476 VRNEIQKLISE

>member
-39 KRIPTKDQITNIIR
+39 KRIPTKDQITSIIR

-86 KCLKVIGSPYI
+86 KCLRVIGSPYI
-97 DADASGNQ
+97 DTNASNNQ
-105 TLSGSQKSQ
+105 TPSRSQ
-114 ELESQNKQTDHPTD
+114 ELQNKLPDNPID
-128 TDQSQ
+128 TYQSQ
-133 AASGTVLYQ
+133 AATETILYH
-142 STDEIIDGLTEFMIQ
+142 STDEIICGLTKFLIHASKKE
-157 AGEKANNHLQVSL
+157 NNHLQVSL

-177 VKLFATIRP
+177 IKLFSSIQS
-186 LIASGKFQN
+186 LITSGKFQN
-195 VTVSQILHFQ
+195 ATISQILHFQ
-205 TKDSDDITE
+205 TKNPNDITE
-214 KLDGFAYLLESVLAK
+214 KLDGFATLLESILTK
-229 QTNIT
+229 EPNIT
-234 YNIYYYSNEQRVGQN
+234 YNIYYYSNEQKVSKN

-259 TDDACLLLNA
+259 TDDASLLLNA
-269 DASKGCLLTD
+269 DANKGCLLTD
-279 PNLIGFMREEFASV
+279 PSLIGLMREEFASV
-293 FDHAEPFLSS
+293 FDHAKPFLSS
-303 FSQKDL
+303 FSQKEL
-309 PQFQAKSIPTEE
+309 PQFQARSIPAEE
-321 IIFIQKHPGACLM
+321 VIFIQKHPGACLM
-334 VTDDLVEKYV
+334 VTDDLVDKYV
-344 PEDFKDTL
+344 PNEFKETL
-352 KQHFHFMRQ
+352 KQHFHFMQQ

-389 EADTADI
+389 EANTSDI

-401 QLKTRLDRNLFVL
+401 QLEARLDRNLFVL

-436 LVPNE
+436 LVPNKE
-441 KLDFIICVSDPD
+441 LDFIICVSDPE

-464 VDFDDYILDNDY
+464 VDFEDYILDNTL
-476 VSQEIQKLISE
+476 VRNEIQKLISE

>member
-39 KRIPTKDQITNIIR
+39 KRIPTKDQITSIIR
-53 QLDISAA
+53 QLDISAT

-86 KCLKVIGSPYI
+86 KCLRVIGSPYI
-97 DADASGNQ
+97 DTNASNNQ
-105 TLSGSQKSQ
+105 TPSCSQ
-114 ELESQNKQTDHPTD
+114 ELQNKLPDNPID

-133 AASGTVLYQ
+133 ATTGTILYH
-142 STDEIIDGLTEFMIQ
+142 STDEIICGLTKFLIHASKKE
-157 AGEKANNHLQVSL
+157 NNHLQVSL

-177 VKLFATIRP
+177 IKLFSNIHS
-186 LIASGKFQN
+186 LITSGKFQN
-195 VTVSQILHFQ
+195 ATISQILHFQ
-205 TKDSDDITE
+205 TKNPDDITE
-214 KLDGFAYLLESVLAK
+214 KLDGFATLLESILTK
-229 QTNIT
+229 ETNIT
-234 YNIYYYSNEQRVGQN
+234 YNIYYYSNEQKVSKN

-259 TDDACLLLNA
+259 TDDTCLLLNA
-269 DASKGCLLTD
+269 DANKGCLLTD
-279 PNLIGFMREEFASV
+279 PSLIGFMRKEFASV

-303 FSQKDL
+303 FSQKEL
-309 PQFQAKSIPTEE
+309 PQFQARSIPAEE
-321 IIFIQKHPGACLM
+321 VIFIQKHPGACLM

-344 PEDFKDTL
+344 PEEFKETL
-352 KQHFHFMRQ
+352 KQHFHFMQQ

-389 EADTADI
+389 EANTADI

-401 QLKTRLDRNLFVL
+401 QLKSRLDRNLFVL

-436 LVPNE
+436 LVPNKE
-441 KLDFIICVSDPD
+441 LDFIICVSDPD
-453 IIHALTYTFHS
+453 IIQALTYTFHS
-464 VDFDDYILDNDY
+464 VDFNDFILDKKY
-476 VSQEIQKLISE
+476 VKHELQKLISE
-487 NENRVAD
+487 NQNRVAD

>member
-39 KRIPTKDQITNIIR
+39 KRIPTKDQITSIIR

-86 KCLKVIGSPYI
+86 KCLRVIGSPYI
-97 DADASGNQ
+97 DANASNNQ
-105 TLSGSQKSQ
+105 TPSCSQ
-114 ELESQNKQTDHPTD
+114 ELQNKLPDNPID

-133 AASGTVLYQ
+133 AATGTILYH
-142 STDEIIDGLTEFMIQ
+142 STDEIICGLTKFLIHASKKE
-157 AGEKANNHLQVSL
+157 NNHLQVSL

-177 VKLFATIRP
+177 IKLFSNIHS
-186 LIASGKFQN
+186 LITSGKFQN
-195 VTVSQILHFQ
+195 ATISQILHFQ
-205 TKDSDDITE
+205 TKNPNDITE
-214 KLDGFAYLLESVLAK
+214 KLDGFATLLESILTK
-229 QTNIT
+229 GTNIT
-234 YNIYYYSNEQRVGQN
+234 YNIYYYSNEQKVSKN

-259 TDDACLLLNA
+259 TDDASLLLNA
-269 DASKGCLLTD
+269 DANKGCLLTD
-279 PNLIGFMREEFASV
+279 PSLIGLMREEFASV
-293 FDHAEPFLSS
+293 FDHAKPFLSS
-303 FSQKDL
+303 FSQKEL
-309 PQFQAKSIPTEE
+309 PQFQARSIPAEE
-321 IIFIQKHPGACLM
+321 VIFIQKHPDACLM

-344 PEDFKDTL
+344 PEEFKETL
-352 KQHFHFMRQ
+352 KQHFHFMQQ

-389 EADTADI
+389 EANTSDI

-401 QLKTRLDRNLFVL
+401 QLEARLDRNLFVL

-436 LVPNE
+436 LVPNKE
-441 KLDFIICVSDPD
+441 LDFIICVSDPD

-464 VDFDDYILDNDY
+464 VDFEDYVLDNTL
-476 VSQEIQKLISE
+476 VRNEIQKLISE

>member
-39 KRIPTKDQITNIIR
+39 KRIPTKDQITSIIR

-72 RLGETNYHY
+72 RLGEVNYHY

-86 KCLKVIGSPYI
+86 KCLNVIG
-97 DADASGNQ
+97 ASGVDAKASSRQ
-105 TLSGSQKSQ
+105 ILPLSQ
-114 ELESQNKQTDHPTD
+114 ELQNKLPDNPID

-133 AASGTVLYQ
+133 ATTGTILYH
-142 STDEIIDGLTEFMIQ
+142 STDEIICGLTKFLIHASKKE
-157 AGEKANNHLQVSL
+157 NNHLQVSL

-177 VKLFATIRP
+177 IKLFSNIHS
-186 LIASGKFQN
+186 LITSGKFQN
-195 VTVSQILHFQ
+195 ATISQILHFQ
-205 TKDSDDITE
+205 TKNPDDITE
-214 KLDGFAYLLESVLAK
+214 KLDGFATLLESILTK
-229 QTNIT
+229 GTNIT
-234 YNIYYYSNEQRVGQN
+234 YNIYYYSNEQKVSKN

-259 TDDACLLLNA
+259 TDDASLLLNA
-269 DASKGCLLTD
+269 DANKGCLLTD
-279 PNLIGFMREEFASV
+279 PSLIGFMRKEFASV
-293 FDHAEPFLSS
+293 FDHAKPFLSS
-303 FSQKDL
+303 FSQKEL
-309 PQFQAKSIPTEE
+309 
-321 IIFIQKHPGACLM
+321 PGACLM

-344 PEDFKDTL
+344 PEEFKETL
-352 KQHFHFMRQ
+352 KQHFHFMQQ

-370 DGIREFARNHVIS
+370 DGIREFARNHVIY

-389 EADTADI
+389 EADTPDI

-401 QLKTRLDRNLFVL
+401 QLKARLDRNLFVL

-429 YPDQYAL
+429 YTDQYAL
-436 LVPNE
+436 LVPNKE
-441 KLDFIICVSDPD
+441 LDFIICVSDPD

-464 VDFDDYILDNDY
+464 VDFEDYVLDNTL
-476 VSQEIQKLISE
+476 VRNEIQKLISE

>member
-39 KRIPTKDQITNIIR
+39 KRIPTKDQITSIIR

-86 KCLKVIGSPYI
+86 KCLRVIGSPYI
-97 DADASGNQ
+97 DANASNNQ
-105 TLSGSQKSQ
+105 TPSCSQ
-114 ELESQNKQTDHPTD
+114 ELQNKLPDNPID

-133 AASGTVLYQ
+133 AATGTILYH
-142 STDEIIDGLTEFMIQ
+142 STDEIICGLTKFLIHASKKE
-157 AGEKANNHLQVSL
+157 NNHLQVSL

-177 VKLFATIRP
+177 IKLFSNIHS
-186 LIASGKFQN
+186 LITSGKFQN
-195 VTVSQILHFQ
+195 ATISQILHFQ
-205 TKDSDDITE
+205 TKNPNDITE
-214 KLDGFAYLLESVLAK
+214 KLDGFATLLESILTK
-229 QTNIT
+229 GTNIT
-234 YNIYYYSNEQRVGQN
+234 YNIYYYSNEQKVSKN

-259 TDDACLLLNA
+259 TDDASLLLNA
-269 DASKGCLLTD
+269 DANKGCLLTD
-279 PNLIGFMREEFASV
+279 PSLIGLMREEFASV
-293 FDHAEPFLSS
+293 FDHAKPFLSS
-303 FSQKDL
+303 FSQKEL
-309 PQFQAKSIPTEE
+309 PQFQARSIPAEE
-321 IIFIQKHPGACLM
+321 VIFIQKHPGACLM

-344 PEDFKDTL
+344 PEEFKETL
-352 KQHFHFMRQ
+352 KQHFHFMQQ

-389 EADTADI
+389 EANTSDI

-401 QLKTRLDRNLFVL
+401 QLEARLDRNLFVL

-436 LVPNE
+436 LVPNKE
-441 KLDFIICVSDPD
+441 LDFIICVSDPE

-464 VDFDDYILDNDY
+464 VDFEDYILDNTL
-476 VSQEIQKLISE
+476 VRNEIQKLISE

>member
-39 KRIPTKDQITNIIR
+39 KRIPTKDQITSIIR

-72 RLGETNYHY
+72 RLGEVNYHY

-86 KCLKVIGSPYI
+86 KCLRVIGSPYI
-97 DADASGNQ
+97 DANASNNQ
-105 TLSGSQKSQ
+105 PPSCSQ
-114 ELESQNKQTDHPTD
+114 ELQNKLSDNPID

-133 AASGTVLYQ
+133 ATTGTILYH
-142 STDEIIDGLTEFMIQ
+142 STEEIICGLTKFLIHASKKE
-157 AGEKANNHLQVSL
+157 NNHLQVSL

-177 VKLFATIRP
+177 IKLFSNIQS
-186 LIASGKFQN
+186 LITSGKFQN
-195 VTVSQILHFQ
+195 ATISQILHFQ
-205 TKDSDDITE
+205 TKNPNDITE
-214 KLDGFAYLLESVLAK
+214 KLDGFATLLESILTK
-229 QTNIT
+229 GTNIT
-234 YNIYYYSNEQRVGQN
+234 YNIYYYSNEQKVSKN

-259 TDDACLLLNA
+259 TDDASLLLNA
-269 DASKGCLLTD
+269 DANKGCLLTD
-279 PNLIGFMREEFASV
+279 PSLIGFMCKEFDSV
-293 FDHAEPFLSS
+293 FDHAKPFLSS
-303 FSQKDL
+303 FSQKEL
-309 PQFQAKSIPTEE
+309 PQFQARSIPAEE
-321 IIFIQKHPGACLM
+321 VIFIQKHPGACLM

-344 PEDFKDTL
+344 PEEFKETL
-352 KQHFHFMRQ
+352 KQHFHFMQQ

-389 EADTADI
+389 EANTADI

-401 QLKTRLDRNLFVL
+401 QLKSRLDRNLFVL

-436 LVPNE
+436 LVPNKE
-441 KLDFIICVSDPD
+441 LDFIICVSDPD
-453 IIHALTYTFHS
+453 IIQALTYTFHS
-464 VDFDDYILDNDY
+464 VDFNDFILDKKY
-476 VSQEIQKLISE
+476 VKHELQKLISE
-487 NENRVAD
+487 NQNRVAD

>member
-39 KRIPTKDQITNIIR
+39 KRIPTKDQITSIIR

-72 RLGETNYHY
+72 RLGEVNYHY

-86 KCLKVIGSPYI
+86 KCLRVIGSPYI
-97 DADASGNQ
+97 DANASNNQ
-105 TLSGSQKSQ
+105 TPSCSQ
-114 ELESQNKQTDHPTD
+114 ELQNKLPDNPID

-133 AASGTVLYQ
+133 AATGTILYH
-142 STDEIIDGLTEFMIQ
+142 STDEIICGLTKFLIHASKKE
-157 AGEKANNHLQVSL
+157 NNHLQVSL

-177 VKLFATIRP
+177 IKLFSNIHS
-186 LIASGKFQN
+186 LITSGKFQN
-195 VTVSQILHFQ
+195 ATISQILHFQ
-205 TKDSDDITE
+205 TKNPDDITE
-214 KLDGFAYLLESVLAK
+214 KLDGFATLLESILTK
-229 QTNIT
+229 GTNIT
-234 YNIYYYSNEQRVGQN
+234 YNIYYYSNEQKVSKN

-259 TDDACLLLNA
+259 TDDASLLLNA
-269 DASKGCLLTD
+269 DANKGCLLTD
-279 PNLIGFMREEFASV
+279 PSLIGFMRKEFASV
-293 FDHAEPFLSS
+293 FDHAKPFLSS
-303 FSQKDL
+303 FSQKEL
-309 PQFQAKSIPTEE
+309 PQFQARSIPAEE
-321 IIFIQKHPGACLM
+321 VIFIQKHPGACLM

-344 PEDFKDTL
+344 PEEFKETL
-352 KQHFHFMRQ
+352 KQHFHFMQQ

-389 EADTADI
+389 EADTPDI

-401 QLKTRLDRNLFVL
+401 QLKARLDRNLFVL

-436 LVPNE
+436 LVPNKE
-441 KLDFIICVSDPD
+441 LDFIICVSDPD
-453 IIHALTYTFHS
+453 IIQALTYTFHS
-464 VDFDDYILDNDY
+464 VDFNDFILDKKY
-476 VSQEIQKLISE
+476 VKHELQKLISE
-487 NENRVAD
+487 NQNRVAD

>member
-39 KRIPTKDQITNIIR
+39 KRIPTKDQITSIIR
-53 QLDISAA
+53 QLDISAT

-86 KCLKVIGSPYI
+86 KCLRVIGSPYI
-97 DADASGNQ
+97 DTNASNNQ
-105 TLSGSQKSQ
+105 TPSRSQ
-114 ELESQNKQTDHPTD
+114 ELQNKLPDNPID

-133 AASGTVLYQ
+133 ATTGTILYH
-142 STDEIIDGLTEFMIQ
+142 STDEIICGLTKFLIHASKKE
-157 AGEKANNHLQVSL
+157 NNHLQVSL

-177 VKLFATIRP
+177 IKLFSSIQS
-186 LIASGKFQN
+186 LITSGKFQN
-195 VTVSQILHFQ
+195 ATISQILHFQ
-205 TKDSDDITE
+205 TKNPNDITE
-214 KLDGFAYLLESVLAK
+214 KLDGFATLLESILTK
-229 QTNIT
+229 EPNIT
-234 YNIYYYSNEQRVGQN
+234 YNIYYYSNEQKVSKN

-259 TDDACLLLNA
+259 TDDTCLLLNA
-269 DASKGCLLTD
+269 DANKGCLLTD
-279 PNLIGFMREEFASV
+279 PSLIGFMRKEFASV
-293 FDHAEPFLSS
+293 FDHAKPFLSS
-303 FSQKDL
+303 FSQKEL
-309 PQFQAKSIPTEE
+309 PQFQARSIPAEE
-321 IIFIQKHPGACLM
+321 VIFIQKHPGACLM

-344 PEDFKDTL
+344 PEEFKETL
-352 KQHFHFMRQ
+352 KQHFHFMQQ

-370 DGIREFARNHVIS
+370 DGIREFARNHVIY

-389 EADTADI
+389 EADTPDI

-401 QLKTRLDRNLFVL
+401 QLKSRLDRNLFVL

-436 LVPNE
+436 LVPNKE
-441 KLDFIICVSDPD
+441 LDFIICVSDPD

-464 VDFDDYILDNDY
+464 VDFEDYVLDNTL
-476 VSQEIQKLISE
+476 VRNEIQKLISE

>member
-1 MSFHSLLNSII
+1 MSFHKLLNSII

-86 KCLKVIGSPYI
+86 KCLNVIGSPGI
-97 DADASGNQ
+97 DAESPNRQ
-105 TLSGSQKSQ
+105 THSISP
-114 ELESQNKQTDHPTD
+114 ELQDKQTDHPVD
-128 TDQSQ
+128 TDRSHIP
-133 AASGTVLYQ
+133 SGTILYQ
-142 STDEIIDGLTEFMIQ
+142 STDEIISGLTKFLIHASKKE
-157 AGEKANNHLQVSL
+157 NNHLQVSL

-177 VKLFATIRP
+177 IKLFATIRP

-195 VTVSQILHFQ
+195 ATVSQILHFQ
-205 TKDSDDITE
+205 TKNPNDITE
-214 KLDGFAYLLESVLAK
+214 KLDGFANLLESVLAK
-229 QTNIT
+229 ETNIT
-234 YNIYYYSNEQRVGQN
+234 YNIYYYSNEQRVSKN

-269 DASKGCLLTD
+269 NASKGCLLTD
-279 PNLIGFMREEFASV
+279 LSLIGFMKEEFASV

-309 PQFQAKSIPTEE
+309 PQFQAKSIPAKEV
-321 IIFIQKHPGACLM
+321 IFIQKHPGACLM
-334 VTDDLVEKYV
+334 VTDDLVDKYV
-344 PEDFKDTL
+344 PEDFRDTL
-352 KQHFHFMRQ
+352 KQHFHFMQQ

-370 DGIREFARNHVIS
+370 DGIREFAKNHVIS

-389 EADTADI
+389 EPDTSDI

-436 LVPNE
+436 LVPNKE
-441 KLDFIICVSDPD
+441 LDFIICVSDPD

-464 VDFDDYILDNDY
+464 VDFDDYILDNAL
-476 VSQEIQKLISE
+476 VRNEIQRLIDE
-487 NENRVAD
+487 NRHRVAD
-494 STL
+494 SNL

>member
-39 KRIPTKDQITNIIR
+39 KRIPTKDQITSIIR
-53 QLDISAA
+53 QLDISAT

-72 RLGETNYHY
+72 RLGEVNYHY

-86 KCLKVIGSPYI
+86 KCLRVIGSPYI
-97 DADASGNQ
+97 DANASNNQ
-105 TLSGSQKSQ
+105 TPSRSQ
-114 ELESQNKQTDHPTD
+114 ELQNKLPDNPID

-133 AASGTVLYQ
+133 AATGTILYH
-142 STDEIIDGLTEFMIQ
+142 STDEIICGLTKFLIHASKKE
-157 AGEKANNHLQVSL
+157 NNHLQVSL

-177 VKLFATIRP
+177 IKLFSNIQS
-186 LIASGKFQN
+186 LITSGKFQN
-195 VTVSQILHFQ
+195 ATISQILHFQ
-205 TKDSDDITE
+205 TKNPNDITE
-214 KLDGFAYLLESVLAK
+214 KLDGFATLLESILTK
-229 QTNIT
+229 GTNIT
-234 YNIYYYSNEQRVGQN
+234 YNIYYYSNEQKVSKN

-259 TDDACLLLNA
+259 TDDASLLLNA
-269 DASKGCLLTD
+269 DANKGCLLTD
-279 PNLIGFMREEFASV
+279 PSLIGFMRKEFDSV
-293 FDHAEPFLSS
+293 FDHAKPFLSS
-303 FSQKDL
+303 FSQKEL
-309 PQFQAKSIPTEE
+309 PQFQARSIPAEE
-321 IIFIQKHPGACLM
+321 VIFIQKHPGACLM

-344 PEDFKDTL
+344 PEEFKETL
-352 KQHFHFMRQ
+352 KQHFHFMQQ

-389 EADTADI
+389 EANTADI

-401 QLKTRLDRNLFVL
+401 QLKSRLDRNLFVL

-436 LVPNE
+436 LVPNKE
-441 KLDFIICVSDPD
+441 LDFIICVSDPD
-453 IIHALTYTFHS
+453 IIQALTYTFHS
-464 VDFDDYILDNDY
+464 VDFNDFILDKKY
-476 VSQEIQKLISE
+476 VKHELQKLISE
-487 NENRVAD
+487 NQNRVAD

>member
-39 KRIPTKDQITNIIR
+39 KRIPTKDQITSIIR

-86 KCLKVIGSPYI
+86 KCLRVIGSPYI
-97 DADASGNQ
+97 DTNASNNQ
-105 TLSGSQKSQ
+105 TPSRSQ
-114 ELESQNKQTDHPTD
+114 ELQNKLPDNPID

-133 AASGTVLYQ
+133 AATETILYH
-142 STDEIIDGLTEFMIQ
+142 STDEIICGLTKFLIHASKKE
-157 AGEKANNHLQVSL
+157 NNHLQVSL

-177 VKLFATIRP
+177 IKLFSSIQS
-186 LIASGKFQN
+186 LITSGKFQN
-195 VTVSQILHFQ
+195 ATISQILHFQ
-205 TKDSDDITE
+205 TKNPNDITE
-214 KLDGFAYLLESVLAK
+214 KLDGFATLLESILTK
-229 QTNIT
+229 EPNIT
-234 YNIYYYSNEQRVGQN
+234 YNIYYYSNEQKVSKN

-259 TDDACLLLNA
+259 TDDASLLLNA
-269 DASKGCLLTD
+269 DANKGCLLTD
-279 PNLIGFMREEFASV
+279 PSLIGLMREEFASV
-293 FDHAEPFLSS
+293 FDHAKPFLSS
-303 FSQKDL
+303 FSQKEL
-309 PQFQAKSIPTEE
+309 PQFQARSIPAEE
-321 IIFIQKHPGACLM
+321 VIFIQKHPGACLM

-344 PEDFKDTL
+344 PEEFKETL
-352 KQHFHFMRQ
+352 KQHFHFMQQ

-389 EADTADI
+389 EANTSDI

-401 QLKTRLDRNLFVL
+401 QLEARLDRNLFVL

-436 LVPNE
+436 LVPNKE
-441 KLDFIICVSDPD
+441 LDFIICVSDPD

-464 VDFDDYILDNDY
+464 VDFEDYILDNTL
-476 VSQEIQKLISE
+476 VRNEIQKLISE

>member
-12 DSQSVTKNSLIN
+12 DSQSITKNSLIN

-39 KRIPTKDQITNIIR
+39 KRIPTKDQITSIIR

-86 KCLKVIGSPYI
+86 KCLRVIGSPYI
-97 DADASGNQ
+97 DTNASNNQ
-105 TLSGSQKSQ
+105 TPSRSQ
-114 ELESQNKQTDHPTD
+114 ELQNKLPDNPID

-133 AASGTVLYQ
+133 AATETILYH
-142 STDEIIDGLTEFMIQ
+142 STDEIICGLTKFLIHASKKE
-157 AGEKANNHLQVSL
+157 NNHLQVSL

-177 VKLFATIRP
+177 IKLFSSIQS
-186 LIASGKFQN
+186 LITSGKFQN
-195 VTVSQILHFQ
+195 ATISQILHFQ
-205 TKDSDDITE
+205 TKNPNDITE
-214 KLDGFAYLLESVLAK
+214 KLDGFATLLESILTK
-229 QTNIT
+229 EPNIT
-234 YNIYYYSNEQRVGQN
+234 YNIYYYSNEQKVSKN

-259 TDDACLLLNA
+259 TDDASLLLNA
-269 DASKGCLLTD
+269 DANKGCLLTD
-279 PNLIGFMREEFASV
+279 PSLIGLMREEFASV
-293 FDHAEPFLSS
+293 FDHAKPFLSS
-303 FSQKDL
+303 FSQKEL
-309 PQFQAKSIPTEE
+309 PQFQARSIPAEE
-321 IIFIQKHPGACLM
+321 VIFIQKHPGACLM
-334 VTDDLVEKYV
+334 VTDDLVDKYV
-344 PEDFKDTL
+344 PNEFKETL
-352 KQHFHFMRQ
+352 KQHFHFMQQ

-389 EADTADI
+389 EANTSDI

-401 QLKTRLDRNLFVL
+401 QLEARLDRNLFVL

-436 LVPNE
+436 LVPNKE
-441 KLDFIICVSDPD
+441 LDFIICVSDPD

-464 VDFDDYILDNDY
+464 VDFEDYILDNTL
-476 VSQEIQKLISE
+476 VRNEIQKLISE

>member
-39 KRIPTKDQITNIIR
+39 KRIPTKDQITSIIR
-53 QLDISAA
+53 QLDISAT

-86 KCLKVIGSPYI
+86 KCLRVIGSPYI
-97 DADASGNQ
+97 DTNASNNQ
-105 TLSGSQKSQ
+105 TPSRSQ
-114 ELESQNKQTDHPTD
+114 ELQNKLPDNPID

-133 AASGTVLYQ
+133 ATTGTILYH
-142 STDEIIDGLTEFMIQ
+142 STDEIICGLTKFLIHASKKE
-157 AGEKANNHLQVSL
+157 NNHLQVSL

-177 VKLFATIRP
+177 IKLFSSIQS
-186 LIASGKFQN
+186 LITSGKFQN
-195 VTVSQILHFQ
+195 ATISQILHFQ
-205 TKDSDDITE
+205 TKNPNDITE
-214 KLDGFAYLLESVLAK
+214 KLDGFATLLESILTK
-229 QTNIT
+229 EPNIT
-234 YNIYYYSNEQRVGQN
+234 YNIYYYSNEQKVSKN

-259 TDDACLLLNA
+259 TDDASLLLNA
-269 DASKGCLLTD
+269 DANKGCLLTD
-279 PNLIGFMREEFASV
+279 PSLIGLMREEFASV
-293 FDHAEPFLSS
+293 FDHAKPFLSS
-303 FSQKDL
+303 FSQKEL
-309 PQFQAKSIPTEE
+309 PQFQARSIPAEE
-321 IIFIQKHPGACLM
+321 VIFIQKHPGACLM

-344 PEDFKDTL
+344 PEEFKETL
-352 KQHFHFMRQ
+352 KQHFHFMQQ

-389 EADTADI
+389 EANTADI

-401 QLKTRLDRNLFVL
+401 QLKSRLDRNLFVL

-436 LVPNE
+436 LVPNKE
-441 KLDFIICVSDPD
+441 LDFIICVSDPE

-464 VDFDDYILDNDY
+464 VDFEDYILDNTL
-476 VSQEIQKLISE
+476 VRNEIQKLISE

>member
-39 KRIPTKDQITNIIR
+39 KRIPTKDQITSIIR

-72 RLGETNYHY
+72 RLGEVNYHY

-86 KCLKVIGSPYI
+86 KCLRVIGSPYI
-97 DADASGNQ
+97 DANASNNQ
-105 TLSGSQKSQ
+105 PPSCSQ
-114 ELESQNKQTDHPTD
+114 ELQNKLSDNPID

-133 AASGTVLYQ
+133 ATTGTILYH
-142 STDEIIDGLTEFMIQ
+142 STDEIICGLTKFLIHASKKE
-157 AGEKANNHLQVSL
+157 NNHLQVSL

-177 VKLFATIRP
+177 IKLFSNIQS
-186 LIASGKFQN
+186 LITSGKFQN
-195 VTVSQILHFQ
+195 ATISQILHFQ
-205 TKDSDDITE
+205 TKNPNDITE
-214 KLDGFAYLLESVLAK
+214 KLDGFATLLESILTK
-229 QTNIT
+229 GTNIT
-234 YNIYYYSNEQRVGQN
+234 YNIYYYSNEQKVSKN

-259 TDDACLLLNA
+259 TDDASLLLNA
-269 DASKGCLLTD
+269 DANKGCLLTD
-279 PNLIGFMREEFASV
+279 PSLIGFMCKEFDSV
-293 FDHAEPFLSS
+293 FDHAKPFLSS
-303 FSQKDL
+303 FSQKEL
-309 PQFQAKSIPTEE
+309 PQFQARSIPAEE
-321 IIFIQKHPGACLM
+321 VIFIQKHPGACLM

-344 PEDFKDTL
+344 PEEFKETL
-352 KQHFHFMRQ
+352 KKHFHFMQQ

-389 EADTADI
+389 EADTPDI

-436 LVPNE
+436 LVPNK

-453 IIHALTYTFHS
+453 IIQALTYTFHS
-464 VDFDDYILDNDY
+464 VDFNDFILDKKY
-476 VSQEIQKLISE
+476 VKHELQKLISE
-487 NENRVAD
+487 NQNRVAD